1 MKKLISIILV
11 IVSLL
16 ACLTITAFADEKDD
30 YIKETYTDF
39 GNYISEQG
47 WPNYVGGYYYFSTG
61 YNPETPDIK
70 PHSEIVIYI
79 TNEATEADK
88 AFLESIITDF
98 DVVSYKTCSHSRR
111 YYYDLS
117 EKLHKYE
124 NLTKHVYSF
133 GVALSKDDVNFI
145 MYVYENGYDEVM
157 SILKA
162 NFSEYL
168 DNIEVKV
175 GKDFDLTSLTPESG
189 YEEMFILA
197 TGVITPIKN
206 EPNYLGF
213 WILGVSLLV
222 IVGGSVVFFTLRRQK
237 RLITPNGTTISFKEN
252 SDVKAILKE
261 ENEPSEEVFNNI
273 IKKIDENK

>member
-1 MKKLISIILV
+1 MKKLISIMLV
-11 IVSLL
+11 IVSVV
-16 ACLTITAFADEKDD
+16 ACLTITIFADEKDD
-30 YIKETYTDF
+30 FIKETYTDF
-39 GNYISEQG
+39 GKYIAEQG
-47 WPNYVGGYYYFSTG
+47 WPSYVGGYYYLSTG
-61 YNPETPDIK
+61 YDPNTPDIK

-79 TNEATEADK
+79 TKEAKDSDK

-98 DVVSYKTCSHSRR
+98 DVVSYKICSHPRS

-133 GVALSKDDVNFI
+133 GVALSKDDVKFI

-168 DNIEVKV
+168 DDIEIKV
-175 GKDFDLTSLTPESG
+175 GKDFDMTGTPEMG

-206 EPNYLGF
+206 DNNFLGF
-213 WILGVSLLV
+213 WILGISIFAVAVTFVLV
-222 IVGGSVVFFTLRRQK
+222 FTLRRKKQM
-237 RLITPNGTTISFKEN
+237 ITPNGETISYMGN
-252 SDVKAILKE
+252 TDVKTVLKE
-261 ENEPSEEVFNNI
+261 ENEPSDKVYNNI